1 MLLLVVNKARAG
13 SESLVAV
20 IEGANVLVD
29 LSYMSRNA
37 EHENPYDCEHERGV
51 SHCVQ
56 IACCTART
64 RTVSSPCVSPTESL
78 VQSSPHLVVLQMRI
92 VDERLVALR
101 THEVLLLLCVHFT
114 VRRSVRWVL
123 QRAYSGFH
131 FRWLCGL
138 VV

>member
-37 EHENPYDCEHERGV
+37 EHENPYDCVHERGV
-51 SHCVQ
+51 SHCAQ
-56 IACCTART
+56 IACCTVRT
-64 RTVSSPCVSPTESL
+64 QTASFPCVSPTESL

-101 THEVLLLLCVHFT
+101 THEVLLLLCVHLT

-123 QRAYSGFH
+123 QRAYPGFH
-131 FRWLCGL
+131 FRRLCGL